1 VELRGNKQMDWLM
14 FTLIGAVAGLI
25 MGTVGVGGGAVIIFS
40 LLYIA
45 HFPQK
50 LAQGTTL
57 LIVAAPVSLL
67 AAYNYYQNGFV
78 NIKAGLIIMI
88 FFLVFS
94 FIGSHLAVFLPKDTL
109 KIGLGIMLIFM
120 GTKILFF

>member
-1 VELRGNKQMDWLM
+1 MPEILYI
-14 FTLIGAVAGLI
+14 LIGAIAGFV
-25 MGTVGVGGGAVIIFS
+25 MGMVGVGGGAIIIAS
-40 LLYIA
+40 LLFIA

-67 AAYNYYQNGFV
+67 AAYSYYKNGFV
-78 NIKAGLIIMI
+78 NIKAGLIIGL

-94 FIGSHLAVFLPKDTL
+94 FIGAKYANVLPKETL
-109 KIGLGIMLIFM
+109 KRILGIVMILM
-120 GTKILFF
+120 GIKISFF

>member
-1 VELRGNKQMDWLM
+1 MDWLM
-14 FTLIGAVAGLI
+14 YILIGAIAGLI

-78 NIKAGLIIMI
+78 SVKAGLIIMI

-94 FIGSHLAVFLPKDTL
+94 FIGSYMAAVLPKETL

>member
-1 VELRGNKQMDWLM
+1 MDLLM
-14 FTLIGAVAGLI
+14 LIFIGVIAGLI

-57 LIVAAPVSLL
+57 LIVAAPISLL

-88 FFLVFS
+88 FFLIFS
-94 FIGSHLAVFLPKDTL
+94 FIGSYLAVLLPRDIL

-120 GTKILFF
+120 GAKILFF